1 MLMNAK
7 RWFAWVCLALM
18 LVAEVLL
25 YRANHERDAALT
37 DCRDAQNQLRQ
48 AQTELEELKSSN
60 SGLQAAENSRLR
72 KQNEILTN
80 KLAVLQRQLDLIR
93 AENQLTAQNLN
104 TARTALQLQQDH
116 LQQLSV
122 EKQRLAAAGA
132 AVINQN
138 TCLNNLRLIDA
149 AKQQWALEKNKPDEA
164 VPGARDLLP
173 YLKNGVFP
181 ACPGEGQYSINAVGL
196 LPACSVPSHVLP
208 P

>member
-18 LVAEVLL
+18 LVAELFL
-25 YRANHERDAALT
+25 FRANHERDAALT

-60 SGLQAAENSRLR
+60 AGLQAAENSRLR

-80 KLAVLQRQLDLIR
+80 KLATLQRQVDQIR
-93 AENQLTAQNLN
+93 AENQQTAQNLN
-104 TARTALQLQQDH
+104 TARTALQLQQEH
-116 LQQLSV
+116 LQQLSAD
-122 EKQRLAAAGA
+122 KQRLAVAGA

-138 TCLNNLRLIDA
+138 ICLNHLRQIDA
-149 AKQQWALEKNKPDEA
+149 AKQQWALEKNKTDEA
-164 VPGARDLLP
+164 VPSARDLLS

-196 LPACSVPSHVLP
+196 LPTCSLSGHVLP
-208 P
+208 Q

>member
-18 LVAEVLL
+18 LVAEIFL
-25 YRANHERDAALT
+25 YRANHERDAAVT

-60 SGLQAAENSRLR
+60 AGLQAAENSRLR

-80 KLAVLQRQLDLIR
+80 KLATLQRQADQIR

-116 LQQLSV
+116 LQQLSAD
-122 EKQRLAAAGA
+122 KQRLAAAGA
-132 AVINQN
+132 AVIHQN
-138 TCLNNLRLIDA
+138 TCLNNLRQIDA
-149 AKQQWALEKNKPDEA
+149 AKQQWALEKNKTDEA
-164 VPGARDLLP
+164 VPAAQDLLP
-173 YLKNGVFP
+173 YLKNGIFP
-181 ACPGEGQYSINAVGL
+181 SCPGGGLYYINAVGL
-196 LPACSVPSHVLP
+196 LPACSISGHVLP